1 MTIRQL
7 YVFKTVCEEE
17 SITKAA
23 EKLSMAQPAVSRTIS
38 ELEEMFG
45 TQIFD
50 RHSRKVYLNS
60 AGNLFLSKVVPL
72 LDLYE
77 DLERCSKEL
86 GKQSALR
93 IGATETISSS
103 ILPSILSQFKNETET
118 APTTI
123 YTDTS
128 DTIEDML
135 VHHQL
140 DLGLVEGVVSSDQL
154 ERIAFSDFPLSIVCA
169 PNYVFQT
176 ELEGIP
182 SADFLSKEPWLLME
196 KNSPVRESFDGAMM
210 FHNLSITPFW
220 TSSSPSALKAAAKQ
234 GLGLT
239 ILPRILME
247 EELAGGELIELHTE
261 SFSLALPNHLVFH
274 KDKFQSLSF
283 QTFIN
288 LVMFHM

>member
-38 ELEEMFG
+38 ELEEIFG

-72 LDLYE
+72 LDLYQE
-77 DLERCSKEL
+77 LERCSKEL
-86 GKQSALR
+86 GKQAALR
-93 IGATETISSS
+93 IGATDTIASS
-103 ILPSILSQFKNETET
+103 ILPSILSQFKYETET
-118 APTTI
+118 APATI
-123 YTDTS
+123 FTDKPS
-128 DTIEDML
+128 VIEDML

-140 DLGLVEGVVSSDQL
+140 DLGLIEGIVSSDQL
-154 ERIAFSDFPLSIVCA
+154 ERIPFSDFPLTIVCGPDYA
-169 PNYVFQT
+169 FH
-176 ELEGIP
+176 EDSEGIP
-182 SADFLSKEPWLLME
+182 SADALSKESWLLME
-196 KNSPVRESFDGAMM
+196 KSSPIRDSFDGAMM
-210 FHNLSITPFW
+210 FHNLSVTPYW
-220 TSSSPSALKAAAKQ
+220 TGSSPWALKEAAKQ

-239 ILPRILME
+239 ILPRIMIERELE
-247 EELAGGELIELHTE
+247 LGELAEIHTE

-274 KDKFQSLSF
+274 KDKFQTLPF